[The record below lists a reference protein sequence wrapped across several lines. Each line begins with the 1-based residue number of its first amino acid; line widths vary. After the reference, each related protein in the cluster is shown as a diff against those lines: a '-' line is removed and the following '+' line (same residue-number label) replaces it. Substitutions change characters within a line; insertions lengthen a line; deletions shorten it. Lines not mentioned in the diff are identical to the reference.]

1 MYNRYSKKKSS
12 SKDTLNVEGAV
23 QSKPNKGKYGA
34 RKVEYKGLKF
44 DSSMEFQFY
53 FSYLLPL
60 KEKGEVI
67 DIELQPVF
75 VLQEKFRYKDKA
87 IREIK
92 YISDFKVTY
101 FDGSVIIFDVK
112 GMPATPECRIKI
124 KMVKFLHQDM
134 DFRCIK
140 SVGRKPYTWEIVNV

>member
-23 QSKPNKGKYGA
+23 QSKPNNGKYCA

-44 DSSMEFQFY
+44 ASSMEFY
-53 FSYLLPL
+53 YYLFLLDL

-101 FDGSVIIFDVK
+101 SDGSVIIFDVK
-112 GMPATPECRIKI
+112 GQATPEFKLKW